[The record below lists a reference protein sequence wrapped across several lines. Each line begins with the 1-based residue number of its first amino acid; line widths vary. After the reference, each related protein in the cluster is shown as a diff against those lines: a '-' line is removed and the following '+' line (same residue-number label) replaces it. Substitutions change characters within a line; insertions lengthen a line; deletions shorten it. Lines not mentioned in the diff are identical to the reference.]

1 RVLKIIIS
9 KLYRALDFENEP
21 QASREKVIKLLLF
34 HGQFSQEEIE
44 EVFKKASRRSTN
56 YSKEFLMQYP
66 ELVRLSKSSLEEK
79 KKKGEEVPEEII
91 YRFPNY
97 A

>member
-1 RVLKIIIS
+1 
-9 KLYRALDFENEP
+9 
-21 QASREKVIKLLLF
+21 
-34 HGQFSQEEIE
+34 
-44 EVFKKASRRSTN
+44 
-56 YSKEFLMQYP
+56 MQYP

-79 KKKGEEVPEEII
+79 KKRGEEVPEEII